1 MAVVYAESLPHGSQA
16 LVPDS
21 VLMGT
26 SLHQAA
32 RPLPGVGGGAAVLN
46 SSLTAAPW
54 RCPGLLAAVYT
65 RAPGHPRGTRAVWPR
80 PLLTR
85 LQVTAAQLLPQACSF
100 VSETKVAS

>member
-1 MAVVYAESLPHGSQA
+1 MPGRKRMAS
-16 LVPDS
+16 
-21 VLMGT
+21 GT
-26 SLHQAA
+26 GCVKAQVGWRVGA
-32 RPLPGVGGGAAVLN
+32 GGGGGGGLC
-46 SSLTAAPW
+46 SIPSLTPAPW

-65 RAPGHPRGTRAVWPR
+65 RAPGHPRGTCAAWPR